1 MASKTPDPADETDT
15 QREDSTDL
23 SRREFLTGIGGA
35 AATAPVAGE
44 IDQLRLAD
52 SPGWSQ
58 GGATYGDAQIG
69 PEGYRI
75 LAEHEHAQ
83 QQRGNEITL
92 SRSVNA
98 VEDIGCD
105 PNGNEPIQDKVS
117 NAAESGMKIVFP
129 PGTYLV
135 TGGLNIGVE
144 GAFGFVGKGFQN
156 ASQPPQPGSGSVVF
170 KIQAD
175 GPINFLNV
183 NTLQQG
189 KFGNFVIDQRDPLS
203 HGGVQIRSSGNV
215 RVRDIRTVGAQT
227 QVDGKDNNPSF
238 FTPSASGG
246 DSLIVYE
253 RCIARGGGVPG
264 SKNIGGCSG
273 FAVFGRNG
281 TRGTVILKDC
291 VIENM
296 ADNGIYGARTK
307 AKVRVL
313 GGLYRNNDVSQVR
326 VNGDAIVR
334 GVDVVIDEQN
344 YTGVKSKS
352 NARERGPGWPATNG
366 FKIETRASISSN
378 TGTPIKNCNIVGKS
392 VVSESSVGALV
403 NIWDSGG
410 AVTLDNCRITNN
422 IAGTTS
428 VLAQN
433 PGSGNYAAPPKPWA
447 TTLKNSTIQGNQA
460 GKGNPAVDVRERPR
474 SIVTNACLKYPN
486 ASSSDIQ
493 GAGTSDVSY
502 GQQCQSAGLSNP
514 SKVGSGGNISSLP
527 APSVSY
533 SESSAVGGASQQY
546 QSKVRNQYRSYVV
559 SVGGALLGFFAFLA
573 ALIAGLVSF
582 FSGD

>member
-1 MASKTPDPADETDT
+1 MASKSPESADTGD
-15 QREDSTDL
+15 EDGSTDL
-23 SRREFLTGIGGA
+23 SRRQFLAGIGGA
-35 AATAPVAGE
+35 AAAAPLVGE
-44 IDQLRLAD
+44 LDQSQ
-52 SPGWSQ
+52 SPDPSQ
-58 GGATYGDAQIG
+58 GAQRGATYGAAQLG
-69 PEGYRI
+69 PESYRI
-75 LAEHEHAQ
+75 LAENERAQ
-83 QQRGNEITL
+83 QQRGNEITY
-92 SRSVNA
+92 SNRANA

-117 NAAESGMKIVFP
+117 NAAQDGTKVVFP

-144 GAFGFVGKGFQN
+144 GTFGFVGEGFQ
-156 ASQPPQPGSGSVVF
+156 SSTQPPQPGSESVVF
-170 KIQAD
+170 KIQAG

-183 NTLQQG
+183 RALQQG
-189 KFGNFVIDQRDPLS
+189 QFGNFVIDQRDPLS
-203 HGGVQIRSSGNV
+203 HGGLQIRSDGNV
-215 RVRDIRTVGAQT
+215 RVRDVRTVGAQT

-238 FTPSASGG
+238 FTPMANGA

-264 SKNIGGCSG
+264 SKNIGGSSG

-366 FKIETRASISSN
+366 LKIETKASISAN
-378 TGTPIKNCNIVGKS
+378 TGTPVKNCNVVGKS
-392 VVSESSVGALV
+392 VVSESNAGGLV
-403 NIWDSGG
+403 NVWDSGG
-410 AVTLDNCRITNN
+410 AVTVENCRITNN

-433 PGSGNYAAPPKPWA
+433 PGSGNYAAAPKPWA
-447 TTLKNSTIQGNQA
+447 TTVKNSVIQGNQA
-460 GKGNPAVDVRERPR
+460 GQEGPAVDIKERPR
-474 SIVTNACLKYPN
+474 SIVKNTCLKYPD

-493 GAGTSDVSY
+493 GAGTTGVSY

-514 SKVGSGGNISSLP
+514 NKVGSGGNISSLSP
-527 APSVSY
+527 PNVSY
-533 SESSAVGGASQQY
+533 SGSRAVGGASQQY
-546 QSKVRNQYRSYVV
+546 KKKARKESNSRIRSI
-559 SVGGALLGFFAFLA
+559 GGALLGFFVLFGAFV
-573 ALIAGLVSF
+573 AGAVSLL
-582 FSGD
+582 SGDD